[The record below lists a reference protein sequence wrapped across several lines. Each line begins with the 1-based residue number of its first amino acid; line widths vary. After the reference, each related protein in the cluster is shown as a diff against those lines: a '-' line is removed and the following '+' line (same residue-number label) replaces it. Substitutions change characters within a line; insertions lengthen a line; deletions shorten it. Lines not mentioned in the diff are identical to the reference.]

1 MTDGCSLHVNSG
13 GNDLQIYE
21 NSKKV
26 LYEGDAEAE
35 GGSARYYRSDNFW
48 GFSSTGDYMDDNN
61 YQNTRYIKSL
71 PSANIP
77 DLYTAARLSPLS
89 LTYFRYCLQNGS
101 YAVSLR
107 FSEIQFTN
115 NNTYSNLGKRIFN
128 IYIQVNSKV
137 SNVNLSIFDTF

>member
-13 GNDLQIYE
+13 GNDLQIKE
-21 NSKKV
+21 NSEKV

-35 GGSARYYRSDNFW
+35 GGSARYYRSNNFW

-71 PSANIP
+71 PSANNSP

-101 YAVSLR
+101 YAVSLH

-115 NNTYSNLGKRIFN
+115 DNSYSNLGKRIFN
-128 IYIQVNSKV
+128 IYIQVNSQSFKFTF
-137 SNVNLSIFDTF
+137 VNP